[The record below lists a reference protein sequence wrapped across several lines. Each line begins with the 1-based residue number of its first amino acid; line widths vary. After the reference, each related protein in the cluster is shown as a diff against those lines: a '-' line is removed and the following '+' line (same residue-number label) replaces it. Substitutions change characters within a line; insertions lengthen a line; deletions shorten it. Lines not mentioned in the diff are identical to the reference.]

1 MNSQPMSPSTLRAL
15 AALAL
20 LLAASCAVVNG
31 WFFALG
37 LDRLEPDAAARAPL
51 LLAGWLMVATEHVA
65 VGLAALL
72 PVAAFAGLRRR
83 LLWLGLALLAFECV
97 SMFAA
102 QRALEHSSVMAT
114 SAQTAHAAGVRT
126 AIDGQR
132 ATLEQLRD
140 NGARQ
145 SESTNSWR
153 QHLGAVALR
162 DSLAG
167 QQRLQAL
174 ESELA
179 ELQGG
184 IRPTLTG
191 VLGESGATALAAAR
205 ALLIG
210 VMGLVLISASGQLWA
225 ASRPD
230 AAPSGARQAS
240 ESPRAPVTSQQTR
253 KGQAAPAQGLAGDQP
268 APAHS
273 TGASSSGSNW
283 PPWSRRNSQIP
294 PRRPPPLTP
303 QPFNPEAS
311 TS

>member
-1 MNSQPMSPSTLRAL
+1 MKAPNLMTARADQIGAGTARGL
-15 AALAL
+15 AGIAL
-20 LLAASCAVVNG
+20 LLGVACAVVNG

-37 LDRLEPDAAARAPL
+37 LERLEPDATARAPL

-72 PVAAFAGLRRR
+72 PVAFAGLRRR

-102 QRALEHSSVMAT
+102 QRALEHVSVAQAGAQ
-114 SAQTAHAAGVRT
+114 SARAAGLRS
-126 AIDGQR
+126 AIDSQR

-145 SESTNSWR
+145 SESANGWR
-153 QHLGAVALR
+153 QHLGASALR

-167 QQRLQAL
+167 QQQLQAL

-179 ELQGG
+179 ALQGG

-210 VMGLVLISASGQLWA
+210 VMGLVLMSAAGQLWA
-225 ASRPD
+225 AGR
-230 AAPSGARQAS
+230 
-240 ESPRAPVTSQQTR
+240 
-253 KGQAAPAQGLAGDQP
+253 
-268 APAHS
+268 
-273 TGASSSGSNW
+273 GASCPAAAASTRHVDASPATGPQQSA
-283 PPWSRRNSQIP
+283 PPEPRPTGYRSHSQIP
-294 PRRPPPLTP
+294 PKRPPP
-303 QPFNPEAS
+303 FAVKARDRPEGK
-311 TS
+311 TQ

>member
-1 MNSQPMSPSTLRAL
+1 MNSQPVPPATLRAL

-20 LLAASCAVVNG
+20 LLGLACAVVNG

-37 LDRLEPDAAARAPL
+37 LDRLEPDATVRAPL

-72 PVAAFAGLRRR
+72 PPTFFGLRRR

-114 SAQTAHAAGVRT
+114 SAQSSHAAGLRA
-126 AIDGQR
+126 AIDSQH
-132 ATLEQLRD
+132 ATLEQLRS

-145 SESTNSWR
+145 SESTNGWR
-153 QHLGAVALR
+153 QHLGAAALR

-167 QQRLQAL
+167 QQRLQSL

-179 ELQGG
+179 ALQGG

-191 VLGESGATALAAAR
+191 VLGASGATALAAAR

-210 VMGLVLISASGQLWA
+210 VMGLVLMSAAGQLWA
-225 ASRPD
+225 AGRTGPTPAEAISQHPGSSPSTPTPQTAERPAKRPGVD
-230 AAPSGARQAS
+230 QAS
-240 ESPRAPVTSQQTR
+240 
-253 KGQAAPAQGLAGDQP
+253 
-268 APAHS
+268 
-273 TGASSSGSNW
+273 
-283 PPWSRRNSQIP
+283 SQIP
-294 PRRPPPLTP
+294 PKRPPALRAKARDRPEHETP
-303 QPFNPEAS
+303 
-311 TS
+311 

>member
-1 MNSQPMSPSTLRAL
+1 MSTLPMPPSTLRAL

-20 LLAASCAVVNG
+20 LLAAACAVVNG

-37 LDRLEPDAAARAPL
+37 LDRLEPDDAARAPL

-83 LLWLGLALLAFECV
+83 LMWLGLALLAFECM

-114 SAQTAHAAGVRT
+114 SAQTSHAAGLRA
-126 AIDGQR
+126 AIDSQR
-132 ATLEQLRD
+132 ATLEQLRS

-145 SESTNSWR
+145 SESTNGWR
-153 QHLGAVALR
+153 QHLGAAALR

-179 ELQGG
+179 TLNSG

-210 VMGLVLISASGQLWA
+210 VMGLVLMSAAGQLWA
-225 ASRPD
+225 ASRSN
-230 AAPSGARQAS
+230 AASSGARPAS
-240 ESPRAPVTSQQTR
+240 ESHRAPRPTHQPTKSPTPSAQELASRSPTS
-253 KGQAAPAQGLAGDQP
+253 AS
-268 APAHS
+268 S
-273 TGASSSGSNW
+273 TGPASSGRNW
-283 PPWSRRNSQIP
+283 PPWQRRSGQIP
-294 PRRPPPLTP
+294 PKRPPPLAP
-303 QPFNPEAS
+303 HPINSEAS
-311 TS
+311 TP

>member
-1 MNSQPMSPSTLRAL
+1 MSQPMPPSTLRAL

-20 LLAASCAVVNG
+20 LLGLACAVVNG

-102 QRALEHSSVMAT
+102 QRALEHGSVMAT
-114 SAQTAHAAGVRT
+114 SAQTAHAAGLRT

-145 SESTNSWR
+145 SESANAWR
-153 QHLGAVALR
+153 MHLGAAALR

-179 ELQGG
+179 ALQGG

-191 VLGESGATALAAAR
+191 VLGERGATALAAAR

-210 VMGLVLISASGQLWA
+210 VMGLVLMSAAGQLWA

-230 AAPSGARQAS
+230 AAPSARPAS
-240 ESPRAPVTSQQTR
+240 ESPRAPVPAQQHR
-253 KGQAAPAQGLAGDQP
+253 KSPAAPAHGLAGDQP
-268 APAHS
+268 VPARS
-273 TGASSSGSNW
+273 TDTSSSGSNW
-283 PPWSRRNSQIP
+283 PPWSRRSSQTP
-294 PRRPPPLTP
+294 PRRLPPLTP
-303 QPFNPEAS
+303 HPFNPEAS

>member
-1 MNSQPMSPSTLRAL
+1 MSQPMPPSTLRAL
-15 AALAL
+15 AAMAL
-20 LLAASCAVVNG
+20 LLAAACAVVNG

-37 LDRLEPDAAARAPL
+37 LDRLEPDATARAPL

-114 SAQTAHAAGVRT
+114 SAQTAQAAGLR
-126 AIDGQR
+126 AGIDSQR

-145 SESTNSWR
+145 SESSNGWR

-179 ELQGG
+179 ALQGG

-191 VLGESGATALAAAR
+191 VLGEPGATAMAAAR

-210 VMGLVLISASGQLWA
+210 VMGLVLMSAAGQLWA

-230 AAPSGARQAS
+230 AAPSARQAS
-240 ESPRAPVTSQQTR
+240 ESPRAPVPSQQTR
-253 KGQAAPAQGLAGDQP
+253 KGPAAPAQGLAGDQP
-268 APAHS
+268 APVTS

-283 PPWSRRNSQIP
+283 PPWSRRSSQIP
-294 PRRPPPLTP
+294 PRRLPPLTP

>member
-1 MNSQPMSPSTLRAL
+1 MTTSADRISAGTARSL
-15 AALAL
+15 AALTL
-20 LLAASCAVVNG
+20 LLGLACAAVNG

-37 LDRLEPDAAARAPL
+37 LEQLEPDATARAPL
-51 LLAGWLMVATEHVA
+51 LLAGWLMVVSEHVA

-72 PVAAFAGLRRR
+72 PPAFAGLRRR

-102 QRALEHSSVMAT
+102 QRALEHVNVTAT
-114 SAQTAHAAGVRT
+114 TTQAAQANGLRT
-126 AIDGQR
+126 AIDSQQ
-132 ATLEQLRD
+132 AALEQLRA

-145 SESTNSWR
+145 SESANAWR
-153 QHLGAVALR
+153 MHLGAAALR

-179 ELQGG
+179 TLNGG

-210 VMGLVLISASGQLWA
+210 VMGLVLMSAAGQLWA
-225 ASRPD
+225 AGRTSSKPAEAANTHPGRSPSTPTPQTAEQPAKRPSFSTATPWIPPKRPTALRARARDRPD
-230 AAPSGARQAS
+230 DD
-240 ESPRAPVTSQQTR
+240 
-253 KGQAAPAQGLAGDQP
+253 AQ
-268 APAHS
+268 
-273 TGASSSGSNW
+273 
-283 PPWSRRNSQIP
+283 
-294 PRRPPPLTP
+294 
-303 QPFNPEAS
+303 
-311 TS
+311 

>member
-1 MNSQPMSPSTLRAL
+1 MPPSTLRAL

-20 LLAASCAVVNG
+20 LLAAACAVVNG
-31 WFFALG
+31 WFFAMG

-102 QRALEHSSVMAT
+102 QRALELGNVAAT
-114 SAQTAHAAGVRT
+114 SAQTAHATSLRA

-145 SESTNSWR
+145 SESSNGWR
-153 QHLGAVALR
+153 QHLGAAALR

-179 ELQGG
+179 ALQGG

-191 VLGESGATALAAAR
+191 VLGKSGATALAAAR

-210 VMGLVLISASGQLWA
+210 VMGLVLMSAAGQLWA

-230 AAPSGARQAS
+230 AAPSAARQAS
-240 ESPRAPVTSQQTR
+240 ESPRTPGPPRQPA
-253 KGQAAPAQGLAGDQP
+253 KGPAAPAPGLASQQP
-268 APAHS
+268 APVAS
-273 TGASSSGSNW
+273 TGASISGSNW

-294 PRRPPPLTP
+294 PRRPPPITP
-303 QPFNPEAS
+303 HPFHPEAS

>member
-1 MNSQPMSPSTLRAL
+1 MSNLPMPPSTLRAL

-20 LLAASCAVVNG
+20 LLAAACAVVNG

-37 LDRLEPDAAARAPL
+37 LDRLEPDATARAPL

-114 SAQTAHAAGVRT
+114 SAQTSHAAGLRA
-126 AIDGQR
+126 AIDSQR
-132 ATLEQLRD
+132 ATLEQLRH

-145 SESTNSWR
+145 SESANAWR
-153 QHLGAVALR
+153 MHLGATALR

-179 ELQGG
+179 ALQGG

-191 VLGESGATALAAAR
+191 VLGESGATTLAAAR

-210 VMGLVLISASGQLWA
+210 VMGLVLMSAAGQLWA
-225 ASRPD
+225 ASRPS
-230 AAPSGARQAS
+230 AAPQAIDTV
-240 ESPRAPVTSQQTR
+240 RAPAVTSQTKR
-253 KGQAAPAQGLAGDQP
+253 SPAPPAPSPASSQP
-268 APAHS
+268 APANS
-273 TGASSSGSNW
+273 ARSSSSGSNW
-283 PPWSRRNSQIP
+283 PPWSRRSSQIP

-303 QPFNPEAS
+303 HPFNPEVS

>member
-1 MNSQPMSPSTLRAL
+1 MPPSTLRAL

-20 LLAASCAVVNG
+20 LLAAACAVVNG

-37 LDRLEPDAAARAPL
+37 LDRLEPDATARAPL

-114 SAQTAHAAGVRT
+114 SAQTSHAAGLRA
-126 AIDGQR
+126 AIDSQR
-132 ATLEQLRD
+132 ATLEQLRH

-145 SESTNSWR
+145 SESANAWR
-153 QHLGAVALR
+153 MHLGATALR

-179 ELQGG
+179 ALQGG

-210 VMGLVLISASGQLWA
+210 VMGLVLMSAAGQLWA
-225 ASRPD
+225 ASRPS
-230 AAPSGARQAS
+230 AAPQAIDTV
-240 ESPRAPVTSQQTR
+240 RAPAVTSQTKR
-253 KGQAAPAQGLAGDQP
+253 SPAPPAPSPASSQP
-268 APAHS
+268 APANS
-273 TGASSSGSNW
+273 ARSSSSGSNW
-283 PPWSRRNSQIP
+283 PPWSRRSSQIP

-303 QPFNPEAS
+303 HPFNPEVS

>member
-1 MNSQPMSPSTLRAL
+1 MPPSTLRAL

-20 LLAASCAVVNG
+20 LLAAACAVVNG

-37 LDRLEPDAAARAPL
+37 LDRLEPDATARAPL

-114 SAQTAHAAGVRT
+114 SAQTAHAAGLRT
-126 AIDGQR
+126 AIDSQR

-145 SESTNSWR
+145 SESSNGWR
-153 QHLGAVALR
+153 QHLGAAALR

-179 ELQGG
+179 TLQGG

-191 VLGESGATALAAAR
+191 VLGESGATTLAAAR
-205 ALLIG
+205 SLLIG
-210 VMGLVLISASGQLWA
+210 VMGLVLMSAAGQLWA

-240 ESPRAPVTSQQTR
+240 ESPRALGPTHQPKKSP
-253 KGQAAPAQGLAGDQP
+253 AAPAQDLASKQP
-268 APAHS
+268 APAPS

-283 PPWSRRNSQIP
+283 PPWARRPGQIP
-294 PRRPPPLTP
+294 PKRPPPLTP
-303 QPFNPEAS
+303 HSFNPEAS

>member
-1 MNSQPMSPSTLRAL
+1 MSMSSSTLRAL
-15 AALAL
+15 AVLAL
-20 LLAASCAVVNG
+20 LLAAACAVVNG

-51 LLAGWLMVATEHVA
+51 LLAGWLMVTIEHVA

-72 PVAAFAGLRRR
+72 PTAFAGLRRR

-97 SMFAA
+97 SMFTA
-102 QRALEHSSVMAT
+102 QRALEGSNVAAT
-114 SAQTAHAAGVRT
+114 SAQSAQVAGLRA
-126 AIDGQR
+126 AIDSQR

-145 SESTNSWR
+145 SESANGWR
-153 QHLGAVALR
+153 QHLGAAALR

-179 ELQGG
+179 ALQGG

-210 VMGLVLISASGQLWA
+210 VMGLVLVSAAGQLWA
-225 ASRPD
+225 AGRAASGPTAADDTRHGDASQAPCPQKTVLPEPRPT
-230 AAPSGARQAS
+230 
-240 ESPRAPVTSQQTR
+240 VY
-253 KGQAAPAQGLAGDQP
+253 
-268 APAHS
+268 
-273 TGASSSGSNW
+273 GSH
-283 PPWSRRNSQIP
+283 SQIP
-294 PRRPPPLTP
+294 PKRPPP
-303 QPFNPEAS
+303 FAVKARDRPEGK
-311 TS
+311 TQ

>member
-1 MNSQPMSPSTLRAL
+1 MNSLPVPPATLRAL
-15 AALAL
+15 AALTL
-20 LLAASCAVVNG
+20 LLGLACAVVNG

-37 LDRLEPDAAARAPL
+37 LERLEPDATAHAPL

-72 PVAAFAGLRRR
+72 PVAFAGLRRQ
-83 LLWLGLALLAFECV
+83 LKGLGLALLVFECV

-114 SAQTAHAAGVRT
+114 SAQTSHAAGLRA
-126 AIDGQR
+126 AIDSQR
-132 ATLEQLRD
+132 ATLEQLRS

-145 SESTNSWR
+145 SESTNGWR
-153 QHLGAVALR
+153 QHLGAAALR

-179 ELQGG
+179 ALHGG

-210 VMGLVLISASGQLWA
+210 VMGLVLMSAAGQLWA
-225 ASRPD
+225 AGRTGTAPAEAISQHPGSSPSTPMPQMAERPAKRPGVD
-230 AAPSGARQAS
+230 QAS
-240 ESPRAPVTSQQTR
+240 SQT
-253 KGQAAPAQGLAGDQP
+253 
-268 APAHS
+268 
-273 TGASSSGSNW
+273 
-283 PPWSRRNSQIP
+283 PPK
-294 PRRPPPLTP
+294 RPPALRAKARDRPEHETP
-303 QPFNPEAS
+303 
-311 TS
+311 

>member
-1 MNSQPMSPSTLRAL
+1 MNSLPVPPATLRAL
-15 AALAL
+15 AALTL
-20 LLAASCAVVNG
+20 LLGLACAVVNG

-37 LDRLEPDAAARAPL
+37 LDRLEPDATVRAPL

-72 PVAAFAGLRRR
+72 PPTFFGLRRR
-83 LLWLGLALLAFECV
+83 LLWLGLALLAFECM

-114 SAQTAHAAGVRT
+114 SAQTSHAAGLRA
-126 AIDGQR
+126 AIDSQR
-132 ATLEQLRD
+132 ATLEQLRS

-145 SESTNSWR
+145 SESTNGWR
-153 QHLGAVALR
+153 QHLGAAALR

-179 ELQGG
+179 TLNSG

-210 VMGLVLISASGQLWA
+210 VMGLVLMSAAGQLWA
-225 ASRPD
+225 AGRTGPTPAEAISQHPGSRPSTPTPQTAERPGKRPGVD
-230 AAPSGARQAS
+230 QAS
-240 ESPRAPVTSQQTR
+240 
-253 KGQAAPAQGLAGDQP
+253 
-268 APAHS
+268 
-273 TGASSSGSNW
+273 
-283 PPWSRRNSQIP
+283 SQIP
-294 PRRPPPLTP
+294 PKRPLALRAKARDRPEHETP
-303 QPFNPEAS
+303 
-311 TS
+311 

>member
-1 MNSQPMSPSTLRAL
+1 MSHPMPPSTLRAL

-20 LLAASCAVVNG
+20 LLGLACAVVNG

-37 LDRLEPDAAARAPL
+37 LERLEPDATARAPL
-51 LLAGWLMVATEHVA
+51 LLAGWLMVASEHVA

-72 PVAAFAGLRRR
+72 PVAFAGLRRR

-102 QRALEHSSVMAT
+102 QRALEHGSVMAT
-114 SAQTAHAAGVRT
+114 SAQTSHAAGLRA
-126 AIDGQR
+126 AIDSQR
-132 ATLEQLRD
+132 ATLEQLRS

-145 SESTNSWR
+145 SESSNSWR
-153 QHLGAVALR
+153 QHLGAAALR

-179 ELQGG
+179 ALQGG

-191 VLGESGATALAAAR
+191 VLGKSGATALAAAR

-210 VMGLVLISASGQLWA
+210 VMGLVLMSAAGQLWA
-225 ASRPD
+225 AGRTGTAPAEAISPHPGSRPSTPTPQTAERPAKRT
-230 AAPSGARQAS
+230 AAGQAS
-240 ESPRAPVTSQQTR
+240 RHTQAKHPPALRAKARDRPDSQ
-253 KGQAAPAQGLAGDQP
+253 
-268 APAHS
+268 S
-273 TGASSSGSNW
+273 
-283 PPWSRRNSQIP
+283 
-294 PRRPPPLTP
+294 
-303 QPFNPEAS
+303 
-311 TS
+311 

>member
-1 MNSQPMSPSTLRAL
+1 MSGLPMPPATLRAL
-15 AALAL
+15 AALTL
-20 LLAASCAVVNG
+20 LLGLACAVVNG
-31 WFFALG
+31 WFFSLG
-37 LDRLEPDAAARAPL
+37 LDRLEPDATVRAPL

-83 LLWLGLALLAFECV
+83 LLWLGLALLAFECM

-102 QRALEHSSVMAT
+102 QRALEHGSVVAT
-114 SAQTAHAAGVRT
+114 SAQASHAAGLRT

-132 ATLEQLRD
+132 ATLEQLSH

-145 SESTNSWR
+145 SESSNGWR
-153 QHLGAVALR
+153 QHLGAAALR

-179 ELQGG
+179 ALQGG
-184 IRPTLTG
+184 IRPTLTS
-191 VLGESGATALAAAR
+191 VLGESGATTLAAAR
-205 ALLIG
+205 SLLIG
-210 VMGLVLISASGQLWA
+210 VMGLVLMSAAGQLWA
-225 ASRPD
+225 ASRPS
-230 AAPSGARQAS
+230 AAPQAIDTV
-240 ESPRAPVTSQQTR
+240 RAPAVTSQTKR
-253 KGQAAPAQGLAGDQP
+253 SPAPPAPSPASSQP
-268 APAHS
+268 APANS
-273 TGASSSGSNW
+273 ARSSSSGSNW
-283 PPWSRRNSQIP
+283 PPWSRRSSQIP

-303 QPFNPEAS
+303 HPFNPEVS

>member
-1 MNSQPMSPSTLRAL
+1 MAPPTLRAL

-20 LLAASCAVVNG
+20 LLGLACAAVNG

-37 LDRLEPDAAARAPL
+37 LDRLEPDATVRAPL

-72 PVAAFAGLRRR
+72 PAAFAGLRRR

-114 SAQTAHAAGVRT
+114 SAQTSHAAGLRA
-126 AIDGQR
+126 AIDSQR
-132 ATLEQLRD
+132 TTLEQLRS

-145 SESTNSWR
+145 SESTNGWR
-153 QHLGAVALR
+153 QHLGAAALR

-179 ELQGG
+179 TLQGG

-191 VLGESGATALAAAR
+191 VLGASGAEAFAAAR

-210 VMGLVLISASGQLWA
+210 VMGLVLMSAAGLLWA
-225 ASRPD
+225 AGRMTSKP
-230 AAPSGARQAS
+230 AAAFNNHP
-240 ESPRAPVTSQQTR
+240 
-253 KGQAAPAQGLAGDQP
+253 
-268 APAHS
+268 
-273 TGASSSGSNW
+273 SSSPSTPTPQTAERSIKRPAVGQES
-283 PPWSRRNSQIP
+283 SQIP
-294 PRRPPPLTP
+294 PKRPPALRAKARDRPDGDTR
-303 QPFNPEAS
+303 
-311 TS
+311 

>member
-1 MNSQPMSPSTLRAL
+1 MSMSSSTLRAL
-15 AALAL
+15 AVLAL
-20 LLAASCAVVNG
+20 LLAAACAVVNG

-51 LLAGWLMVATEHVA
+51 LLAGWLMVTTEHVA

-72 PVAAFAGLRRR
+72 PTAFAGLRRR

-102 QRALEHSSVMAT
+102 QRALEGSNVAAT
-114 SAQTAHAAGVRT
+114 SAQSAQVAGLRA
-126 AIDGQR
+126 AIDSQR

-145 SESTNSWR
+145 SESANGWR
-153 QHLGAVALR
+153 QHLGAAALR

-179 ELQGG
+179 ALQGG

-210 VMGLVLISASGQLWA
+210 VMGLVLVSAAGQLWA
-225 ASRPD
+225 AGRAASGPTAADHTRHGD
-230 AAPSGARQAS
+230 AS
-240 ESPRAPVTSQQTR
+240 
-253 KGQAAPAQGLAGDQP
+253 P
-268 APAHS
+268 APGPQK
-273 TGASSSGSNW
+273 TVPPEPRPTVYGSH
-283 PPWSRRNSQIP
+283 SQIP
-294 PRRPPPLTP
+294 PKRPPP
-303 QPFNPEAS
+303 FAVKARDRPEGK
-311 TS
+311 TQ